1 METTQADITD
11 LKNLHKLL
19 DWEILLQFTIYFD
32 FEFDLDVTSL
42 SYFLAIT
49 IDFWALIWIMNIN
62 MKALIY
68 RKVHQI
74 LTFVFAILFFWRL
87 NHFVVP

>member
-42 SYFLAIT
+42 SNF
-49 IDFWALIWIMNIN
+49 
-62 MKALIY
+62 
-68 RKVHQI
+68 
-74 LTFVFAILFFWRL
+74 
-87 NHFVVP
+87 